1 MRKLFLYV
9 LSFLLLAGL
18 SACSGR
24 YPLYSHLDENNAN
37 DIVAALESHGIN
49 AEREQQGS
57 SIAVTIPSGSV
68 QQAVQILNAYG
79 LPRKESVD
87 LGSMFQ
93 QDGIMSTPFDEKA
106 RYIYALSQQLESTLD
121 QIDGVV
127 TARVQV
133 VLPQQAAP
141 GQPIEPASASVF
153 IKYRSPL
160 DPDVLRPQ
168 ILQLVATSIPGISD
182 GNRNLSVVFVK
193 ADPISILNQ
202 QEKNSNA
209 SVHAPPAHG
218 HGSIWLWVGLGVVIA
233 IVVIVSVLTF

>member
-1 MRKLFLYV
+1 MRKVFLYV
-9 LSFLLLAGL
+9 LALLLLAGL

-49 AEREQQGS
+49 AEREQQGNG
-57 SIAVTIPSGSV
+57 IVVTIPSGSV
-68 QQAVQILNAYG
+68 QKAVRILNAYG
-79 LPRKESVD
+79 LPRKEAVD

-141 GQPIEPASASVF
+141 GQPVEPASASVF

-182 GNRNLSVVFVK
+182 SNRNLSVVFVK
-193 ADPISILNQ
+193 ADPIAALNH
-202 QEKNSNA
+202 QEANQSA
-209 SVHAPPAHG
+209 SAHSPPHHG
-218 HGSIWLWVGLGVVIA
+218 HGSIWLWIGLGVVIV